1 MEDEFFNSIL
11 YLVRKCMEKS
21 TAIPNATLKTRT
33 VLGLKFTPKY
43 PMIPAVNNKGIKLGS
58 MDIRIIRNDLK
69 MLAMSSDM
77 IINAMIKLMSKLLIK

>member
-1 MEDEFFNSIL
+1 M
-11 YLVRKCMEKS
+11 RKCIEKS

-43 PMIPAVNNKGIKLGS
+43 PMIPAVNNKGIRLGS

-69 MLAMSSDM
+69 ILAMSRDM
-77 IINAMIKLMSKLLIK
+77 MIKAIIKLINRLLIK